1 MSYVN
6 YVLGAALRYHINAT
20 ALQFKRAK
28 LKDIPHGAD
37 YHSGKFFYRL
47 PRESKSLVVSPLCRR
62 DALRHG
68 AGNIVAAQLIFT
80 KYNYY

>member
-20 ALQFKRAK
+20 TLQFKRAK

-47 PRESKSLVVSPLCRR
+47 PRESKSPLASPLSRR
-62 DALRHG
+62 DALRQG
-68 AGNIVAAQLIFT
+68 AANIVVAQLIIT
-80 KYNYY
+80 